1 MICIC
6 YINTISFSYVLGRV
20 IYSWQ
25 GGSENFLFGF
35 VGDKDRKDFLFTTE
49 TRTNLQ
55 DFGKNNSAVEGN
67 CYFCRR
73 ERKDTIMLNP
83 TNTQGIYLN
92 VPMADWVLLKELIR
106 KFGWQA
112 ETREQLLERFVK
124 SRSNKDLLS
133 DEEIMEEVNAVRYGK

>member
-1 MICIC
+1 M
-6 YINTISFSYVLGRV
+6 
-20 IYSWQ
+20 
-25 GGSENFLFGF
+25 FLF
-35 VGDKDRKDFLFTTE
+35 RKGNKGEIFRILAKTSV
-49 TRTNLQ
+49 LL
-55 DFGKNNSAVEGN
+55 VEIVIFAG
-67 CYFCRR
+67 

-92 VPMADWVLLKELIR
+92 VPMTDWVLLKELIR

-133 DEEIMEEVNAVRYGK
+133 DEEIMEEVNAVRYEK